1 MFTEPEMDRLLDAM
15 RANGVTWLEIAG
27 DDALL
32 RLSLPPSTA
41 AHSAPPAPPALIAAT
56 SPEIGS
62 FLPRG
67 SDDGL
72 AALALG
78 QDVQAGE
85 VIGYVTR
92 GDIRAAVTAPVAGRI
107 AGDLPATGTL
117 IGYGDTIAELEAD
130 A

>member
-1 MFTEPEMDRLLDAM
+1 MFTEPETDRLLDAM
-15 RANGVTWLEIAG
+15 RANGVNWLEITG

-32 RLSLPPSTA
+32 RLSLAASIAAPTA
-41 AHSAPPAPPALIAAT
+41 PTPPAVIAAT

-72 AALALG
+72 PALAQG
-78 QDVQAGE
+78 DDVQAGE

-107 AGDLPATGTL
+107 ASDLPASGTL
-117 IGYGDTIAELEAD
+117 TGYGDTIAELEAD